1 MLERL
6 PRCPEENI
14 ISLMS
19 LEPVY
24 QTDLGSAY
32 HCDAAELLPT
42 LADRSVG
49 LILTSP
55 PFPLNKKKAYGNVRA
70 EEYVDWFLEFAKQ
83 FHRVLRDDGS
93 LVVEFGAGWTKGEPT
108 KTIYQYKI
116 LVELCER
123 LHFKLAQ
130 EIYWYNPAKLP
141 TPAEWVTIRRIRV
154 KDAVTSVWWL
164 GKTATPKADNRRVLV
179 EYSKAM
185 RRLLRNGY
193 NAGPRPSGH
202 RISKVFGRDNGGAI
216 PPNLLQYSNTSST
229 SAYLQACRESGSPVH
244 PARFPDGLPRFF
256 IEMLTDPGDLVV
268 DPFAGSN
275 LTGYTADLLGR
286 RWLAVEVL
294 KEYVEASKLRFDGS
308 RLLQKKSGS
317 AKSPFDRQLRRPVR
331 SPSTRL
337 QLS

>member
-1 MLERL
+1 M
-6 PRCPEENI
+6 
-14 ISLMS
+14 
-19 LEPVY
+19 EPTTAY
-24 QTDLGSAY
+24 RTELGTAY
-32 HCDAAELLPT
+32 HGDASELLPT
-42 LADRSVG
+42 IPEGSVN

-123 LHFKLAQ
+123 LNFKLAQ

-164 GKTATPKADNRRVLV
+164 GKTATPKADNRKVLV

-185 RRLLRNGY
+185 KRLFENGY
-193 NAGPRPSGH
+193 NDGLRPSGH

-229 SAYLQACRESGSPVH
+229 SAYLQTCRENGLPVH

-256 IEMLTDPGDLVV
+256 IEMLTDPGDLVL

-275 LTGYTADLLGR
+275 LTGYTADVLGR
-286 RWLAVEVL
+286 RWVAIEIVE
-294 KEYVEASKLRFDGS
+294 EYVEASKLRFEDS
-308 RLLQKKSGS
+308 RLVQRKRRASRSRPG
-317 AKSPFDRQLRRPVR
+317 RQPRHPVK
-331 SPSTRL
+331 
-337 QLS
+337 

>member
-1 MLERL
+1 MPPACGIRAETL
-6 PRCPEENI
+6 PCRREENMMP
-14 ISLMS
+14 LMS
-19 LEPVY
+19 IEPAY
-24 QTDLGSAY
+24 RTELGSAY
-32 HCDAAELLPT
+32 HCDAAELLST
-42 LADRSVG
+42 LADGSIN

-70 EEYVDWFLEFAKQ
+70 EEYVEWFLKFAKQ

-116 LVELCER
+116 LVDLCES
-123 LHFKLAQ
+123 LNFKLAQ

-141 TPAEWVTIRRIRV
+141 TPAEWVTVRRIRV

-164 GKTATPKADNRRVLV
+164 GKTSTPKADNRHVLV

-185 RRLLRNGY
+185 RRLFENGY
-193 NAGPRPSGH
+193 NDGPRPSGH

-229 SAYLQACRESGSPVH
+229 SAYLRACRENDMLVH
-244 PARFPDGLPRFF
+244 PARFPEALPRFF
-256 IEMLTDPGDLVV
+256 IELLTDPGDIVL

-275 LTGYTADLLGR
+275 LTGYTADHLGR
-286 RWLAVEVL
+286 RWLAVEIL
-294 KEYVEASKLRFDGS
+294 DEYVQASKLRFDSS
-308 RLLQKKSGS
+308 RLLRKKPPS
-317 AKSPFDRQLRRPVR
+317 AKSRSVLRPRRPVR
-331 SPSTRL
+331 
-337 QLS
+337 